1 MIEEKSE
8 TKIDA
13 KTTAIVKESNAGI
26 FVSFRVPPSDYQEF
40 QRIAT
45 IVHQQGHLKAP
56 SVTALAKASLYT
68 QANQYL
74 LTERENNRII
84 EYDKKRKELQAL
96 TGPSQV
102 FPNLPPLKM

>member
-56 SVTALAKASLYT
+56 
-68 QANQYL
+68 
-74 LTERENNRII
+74 
-84 EYDKKRKELQAL
+84 
-96 TGPSQV
+96 
-102 FPNLPPLKM
+102 M